1 MNPVPMPASNALSKP
16 LLPEAEAANA
26 WHDAE
31 LAAALVAILRHK
43 AGGIR
48 VCAQPGPVRDY
59 WLALLDSFTETPARR
74 VPSNTPTERLLG
86 GMDITESMR
95 HGKPVLAQGVLAECH
110 QRVVLLSMAERL
122 PKEFTGHWCAALDT
136 GEVHI
141 ARDGISHTSPASIT
155 VIALDEGIDEESPPA
170 GLIER
175 LGLSINLDEISIRC
189 VEDSRYARSDIQSAQ
204 SRLSHTTVADGD
216 LTRLAELAAS
226 MGVHSSRTLKF
237 AVDIAKALS
246 LLSGKPVSDE
256 AVMHPLIRLVLLP
269 IAQHLPTPQ
278 AEPQQPE
285 QSDDNQEDT
294 DVPEQQT
301 QQKEEQDHEDLVQ
314 AAMAELPEDL
324 LTILLKRAEKSRQ
337 RQSKSGNAGEFAQD
351 KQRGRPV
358 GVRRGDVK
366 RGHRIDIPATL
377 RCAAPF
383 QTARAMW
390 DISDKK
396 KTSLYIDP
404 SDIRVKRFEQRKSS
418 VMIFAVDASGSSAHQ
433 RMSEAKGAIELL
445 LADCYSHRTEVALIA
460 FKGDTAEILLP
471 PTRSLVRAKRT
482 LAQLPGGGGT
492 PMAAALQATH
502 ELALSVSATGA
513 TPSYVLLTDG
523 AANVARDGTKS
534 RSAGTE
540 DALSAAKLLANT
552 QIKGVLVDTAVR
564 PSSRAREL
572 SSALDAT
579 YLPLPNASAQ
589 SLNTSIRTLSVG

>member
-1 MNPVPMPASNALSKP
+1 M
-16 LLPEAEAANA
+16 
-26 WHDAE
+26 
-31 LAAALVAILRHK
+31 
-43 AGGIR
+43 
-48 VCAQPGPVRDY
+48 
-59 WLALLDSFTETPARR
+59 
-74 VPSNTPTERLLG
+74 
-86 GMDITESMR
+86 
-95 HGKPVLAQGVLAECH
+95 
-110 QRVVLLSMAERL
+110 
-122 PKEFTGHWCAALDT
+122 
-136 GEVHI
+136 
-141 ARDGISHTSPASIT
+141 
-155 VIALDEGIDEESPPA
+155 
-170 GLIER
+170 
-175 LGLSINLDEISIRC
+175 
-189 VEDSRYARSDIQSAQ
+189 
-204 SRLSHTTVADGD
+204 
-216 LTRLAELAAS
+216 RLAELAAS
-226 MGVHSSRTLKF
+226 MGIHSSRTLKF

-269 IAQHLPTPQ
+269 IAKQLPNPQ
-278 AEPQQPE
+278 AEPQPPE
-285 QSDDNQEDT
+285 QSEENQEET
-294 DVPEQQT
+294 DLPEQQA
-301 QQKEEQDHEDLVQ
+301 QHSKEQDHEDLVQ

-324 LTILLKRAEKSRQ
+324 LAIVLKRAEKSRQ

-383 QTARAMW
+383 QTARATL
-390 DISDKK
+390 DNSHNK
-396 KTSLYIDP
+396 KTGLYIEP

-564 PSSRAREL
+564 PSPRAREL

>member
-16 LLPEAEAANA
+16 LSPEAEAANA
-26 WHDAE
+26 WYDAE
-31 LAAALVAILRHK
+31 LAAALVAVLRHK

-59 WLALLDSFTETPARR
+59 WLALLDSFTETTARR

-136 GEVHI
+136 GEIHI
-141 ARDGISHTSPASIT
+141 ARDGMSHTSLASIT

-175 LGLSINLDEISIRC
+175 LGLSINLNEISIRC
-189 VEDSRYARSDIQSAQ
+189 VDETRYARSDILSAQ
-204 SRLSHTTVADGD
+204 SRLSLTTVPDED
-216 LTRLAELAAS
+216 IMRLAELAAS
-226 MGVHSSRTLKF
+226 MGIHSSRTLKF

-269 IAQHLPTPQ
+269 IAKQLPNPQ
-278 AEPQQPE
+278 AEPQPPE
-285 QSDDNQEDT
+285 QSEENQEET
-294 DVPEQQT
+294 DLPEQQAQHT
-301 QQKEEQDHEDLVQ
+301 EEQDHEDLVQ

-324 LTILLKRAEKSRQ
+324 LAILLKRAQKSRQ

-383 QTARAMW
+383 QTARATW
-390 DISDKK
+390 DNSHNK
-396 KTSLYIDP
+396 KTSLYIEP

-564 PSSRAREL
+564 PSPRAREL

>member
-1 MNPVPMPASNALSKP
+1 MNLVPMPASNELSKP
-16 LLPEAEAANA
+16 PSPEVESANI

-31 LAAALVAILRHK
+31 LAAAVVAVLGHR

-59 WLALLDSFTETPARR
+59 WLSLLDSFTGNAARR
-74 VPSNTPTERLLG
+74 VPSSTPTERLLG

-110 QRVVLLSMAERL
+110 QRVVLLTMAERL
-122 PKEFTGHWCAALDT
+122 PKEYTGHWCAALDT
-136 GEVHI
+136 GAVHI
-141 ARDGISHTSPASIT
+141 ARDGISQTSPAAIT
-155 VIALDEGIDEESPPA
+155 LIALDEGIDEESPPVA
-170 GLIER
+170 LLER
-175 LGLSINLDEISIRC
+175 LGLSIHLDEISIRC
-189 VEDSRYARSDIQSAQ
+189 VDDTHFSRAEIASAQ
-204 SRLSHTTVADGD
+204 TRLCQTGLSDEEIT
-216 LTRLAELAAS
+216 LLAELAAS
-226 MGVHSSRTLKF
+226 MGIHSSRTLKF
-237 AVDIAKALS
+237 AVDACKALS
-246 LLSGKPVSDE
+246 LLTGKPPSNE
-256 AVMHPLIRLVLLP
+256 AVIHPLIRLVFLP
-269 IAQHLPTPQ
+269 IAAQLPTPQ
-278 AEPQQPE
+278 AEPPPPE
-285 QSDDNQEDT
+285 QPPETNEDSDKPEHQAEQNDQT
-294 DVPEQQT
+294 DHDEI
-301 QQKEEQDHEDLVQ
+301 VQ
-314 AAMAELPEDL
+314 SAMVELPPDL
-324 LTILLKRAEKSRQ
+324 LALLLKRADKSRL
-337 RQSKSGNAGEFAQD
+337 RQTKSGSAGEFAQD

-383 QTARAMW
+383 QTARASW
-390 DISDKK
+390 DSSEKA
-396 KTSLYIDP
+396 KTSLYIEP

-460 FKGDTAEILLP
+460 FKGETAEILLP

-502 ELALSVSATGA
+502 DLALSVSATGA

-552 QIKGVLVDTAVR
+552 HIKGVLVDTAVR
-564 PSSRAREL
+564 PSVRAREL

-589 SLNTSIRTLSVG
+589 SLNTSIRTLNVG

>member
-1 MNPVPMPASNALSKP
+1 M
-16 LLPEAEAANA
+16 
-26 WHDAE
+26 
-31 LAAALVAILRHK
+31 
-43 AGGIR
+43 GI
-48 VCAQPGPVRDY
+48 
-59 WLALLDSFTETPARR
+59 
-74 VPSNTPTERLLG
+74 
-86 GMDITESMR
+86 
-95 HGKPVLAQGVLAECH
+95 
-110 QRVVLLSMAERL
+110 
-122 PKEFTGHWCAALDT
+122 
-136 GEVHI
+136 
-141 ARDGISHTSPASIT
+141 
-155 VIALDEGIDEESPPA
+155 
-170 GLIER
+170 
-175 LGLSINLDEISIRC
+175 
-189 VEDSRYARSDIQSAQ
+189 
-204 SRLSHTTVADGD
+204 
-216 LTRLAELAAS
+216 
-226 MGVHSSRTLKF
+226 HSSRTLKF

-278 AEPQQPE
+278 AEPQPPE
-285 QSDDNQEDT
+285 QADDNQEDT

-324 LTILLKRAEKSRQ
+324 LAILLKRAEKSRQ

-390 DISDKK
+390 DTSDKE
-396 KTSLYIDP
+396 KTSLYIES

-502 ELALSVSATGA
+502 ELACSVSATGA

-564 PSSRAREL
+564 PSPRAREL

>member
-16 LLPEAEAANA
+16 LSPEAETANA

-48 VCAQPGPVRDY
+48 VGAQPGPVRDY
-59 WLALLDSFTETPARR
+59 WLALLDSFTEAPARR

-136 GEVHI
+136 SEVHI

-204 SRLSHTTVADGD
+204 SRLSHTTVRDED

-246 LLSGKPVSDE
+246 LLSGKPISDE

-269 IAQHLPTPQ
+269 IAQQLPIPR
-278 AEPQQPE
+278 AEPQPPE
-285 QSDDNQEDT
+285 QSDDNREDT
-294 DVPEQQT
+294 DTPEQQT
-301 QQKEEQDHEDLVQ
+301 QQHEDLVQ
-314 AAMAELPEDL
+314 AAMADLPEDL
-324 LTILLKRAEKSRQ
+324 LAILLKRAEKSRQ
-337 RQSKSGNAGEFAQD
+337 RQSKSGNAGDLAQD

-377 RCAAPF
+377 GCAAPF
-383 QTARAMW
+383 QTARATW
-390 DISDKK
+390 DTSENR
-396 KTSLYIDP
+396 KTSLYIEP

-460 FKGDTAEILLP
+460 FKGDSAEILLP

-540 DALSAAKLLANT
+540 DALSAAKLLANA
-552 QIKGVLVDTAVR
+552 QFKGVLVDTAVR
-564 PSSRAREL
+564 PSPRAREL